1 MNTHTITIKKQLDGY
16 RLDIAIL
23 DANLGLS
30 RRKIRSIIDVGGVF
44 LNGKRVRVASR
55 SVRLGDVI
63 KMQYNLNALK
73 AYKHIEFNLTDA
85 DILYRGHGIIAI
97 NKPPGLPSQ
106 PTRDQAVIHVTKALE
121 NYLKAKNEKIPDLT
135 LVHRLDKETSGVLL
149 VATTK
154 EATAWLNEQF
164 KERHTDKTYHAVC
177 YGAPKDDKFTVRCHL
192 SAINPRSGIVSVVRS
207 GGKSSHTDFV
217 VLQRSKKPAL
227 SLIECHPITGR
238 SHQLRVH
245 LQHVGHAIVGDKVYE
260 ARGQAPLTGEIADL
274 AAQHHFLHAHTLTF
288 QPAANQPR
296 VTVTCKYPPAM
307 ERFITHALAAYHGD
321 KLHQTTEKL

>member
-73 AYKHIEFNLTDA
+73 AYKHSEFKLTDA
-85 DILYRGHGIIAI
+85 DILYRENGLIAI

-106 PTRDQAVIHVTKALE
+106 PTRDQAVVHVTKALE
-121 NYLKAKNEKIPDLT
+121 TYLVEKGEKKTELT
-135 LVHRLDKETSGVLL
+135 LVHRLDKETSGILL
-149 VATTK
+149 IATTK
-154 EATAWLNEQF
+154 EATAWMNEQF
-164 KERHTDKTYHAVC
+164 KERLTEKVYHAVC
-177 YGAPKDDKFTVRCHL
+177 YGAPKDDQFTVKCHL

-207 GGKSSHTDFV
+207 GGKSSHTDFK
-217 VLQRSKKPAL
+217 VLQRTKKPSL

-260 ARGQAPLTGEIADL
+260 AKGVPPLTGDLADL
-274 AAQHHFLHAHTLTF
+274 AAQHHFLHAHTLKF
-288 QPAANQPR
+288 QPAPNKPH
-296 VTVTCKYPPAM
+296 VTLTCVYPPAM
-307 ERFITHALAAYHGD
+307 QKFIEGMATL
-321 KLHQTTEKL
+321 